1 MNSKQGQ
8 VILNHHRVIC
18 VRRGGGVIVDAR
30 KSRGDGNIEKDVR
43 EGEKVERET
52 ARGFNGTRIAA
63 IFYPRS
69 CNPCNIFFVSQRR
82 RKLKKARLACFIIEG
97 GGSPISHCRVTLRE
111 IGNIQFF
118 VFPLLS

>member
-18 VRRGGGVIVDAR
+18 VRGGVIVDAR
-30 KSRGDGNIEKDVR
+30 KSRGDGNIEKD

-82 RKLKKARLACFIIEG
+82 RKLKKARLR
-97 GGSPISHCRVTLRE
+97 GSLVL
-111 IGNIQFF
+111 
-118 VFPLLS
+118 